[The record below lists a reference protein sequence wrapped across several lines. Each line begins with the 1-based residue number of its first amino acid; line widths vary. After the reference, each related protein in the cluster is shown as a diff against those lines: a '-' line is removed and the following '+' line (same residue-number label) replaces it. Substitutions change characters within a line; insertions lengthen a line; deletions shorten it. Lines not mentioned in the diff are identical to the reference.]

1 MKPFSAQERRMSP
14 RTPTSLD
21 LRIYAYGAL
30 VATGKT
36 VDMSNHGLL
45 LHVHEAIDND
55 ELDPGKHLDIL
66 LDILG
71 GNPADCWLPIKVVRK
86 WRDGIAAHIICCD
99 SGCTQPM
106 AAGGDGLNR

>member
-1 MKPFSAQERRMSP
+1 MNQSSAQERRMSP

-45 LHVHEAIDND
+45 LHVHQDVAND
-55 ELDPGKHLDIL
+55 ELAPGKHLDIL

-71 GNPADCWLPIKVVRK
+71 ENPADCWLPIQVVRK
-86 WRDGIAAHIICCD
+86 WRDGIAAHIIRCD
-99 SGCTQPM
+99 MGCT
-106 AAGGDGLNR
+106 